1 MKVGFLKGG
10 VQAHD
15 NREARKS
22 QGTATDT
29 VTVTVSRSGAVR
41 RKWTVP
47 GLRVKV
53 NGKEREVSLFNIS
66 FVYWWMCLMGLAMT
80 GPNRAALADWGS
92 LWELYQ
98 AAFPKVGPPTEASSQ
113 LPCPDWT

>member
-1 MKVGFLKGG
+1 MKGGFLKEGA
-10 VQAHD
+10 QTHN

-22 QGTATDT
+22 QGISTDT
-29 VTVTVSRSGAVR
+29 VTVNRSSAVR
-41 RKWTVP
+41 RNWTVP

-53 NGKEREVSLFNIS
+53 NGKEREVPLFNIS

-92 LWELYQ
+92 LWESHQ
-98 AAFPKVGPPTEASSQ
+98 AAFSKVRPPTEASSQ